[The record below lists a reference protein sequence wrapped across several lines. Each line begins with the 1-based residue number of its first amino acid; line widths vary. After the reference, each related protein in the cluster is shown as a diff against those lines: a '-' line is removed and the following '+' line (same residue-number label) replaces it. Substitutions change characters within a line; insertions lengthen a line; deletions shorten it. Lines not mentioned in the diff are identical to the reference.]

1 MLVEKA
7 VLILKP
13 PFYLYP
19 FRTTIRT
26 FIQLKAVLVDQQNSS
41 TEASKKFG
49 ILMVNLGTPE
59 APTPKA
65 VRTYLKEFL
74 SDVRVVD
81 APRIIWWFVLRI
93 ILLIRPKPVSEA
105 YASVWTEDGSPLLA
119 ISKKQTA
126 ALQQKLQLDTGNDI
140 PVELGMTYGNPSI
153 LSASMALRAKGVE
166 RILILPMY
174 PQFSS
179 STTAAIYDK
188 LSELLKQCPHL
199 PEMRWIRDFHD
210 HPGYINALAQSIK
223 KQWQNSGQSEKL
235 LMSFHGVPER
245 YTLKGDPY
253 EHQCRK
259 TADLLAAKLELRP
272 EQWQCCFQ
280 SRFGREEWVKPYTDF
295 TLKQWG
301 KDGIKS
307 VDVICPAFSAD
318 CLETLE
324 EIQVENKEYFVETG
338 GEIFNYIPALN
349 DNPDHIE
356 LLSELVQQHTQ
367 GWNE

>member
-1 MLVEKA
+1 
-7 VLILKP
+7 
-13 PFYLYP
+13 
-19 FRTTIRT
+19 
-26 FIQLKAVLVDQQNSS
+26 VDQQNSS
-41 TEASKKFG
+41 TATSKKFG

-105 YASVWTEDGSPLLA
+105 YASVWTKDGSPLLA
-119 ISKKQTA
+119 ISKKQAA

-210 HPGYINALAQSIK
+210 HPGYINALAQSVK
-223 KQWQNSGQSEKL
+223 KQWQDGGQSEQL

-259 TADLLAAKLELRP
+259 TADLLAAKLQLQP

-324 EIQVENKEYFVETG
+324 EIQVENKEYFVEAG
-338 GEIFNYIPALN
+338 GETFNYIPALN

-356 LLSELVQQHTQ
+356 LLSKLVQQHSQ

>member
-1 MLVEKA
+1 LS
-7 VLILKP
+7 
-13 PFYLYP
+13 FT
-19 FRTTIRT
+19 TTIPT
-26 FIQLKAVLVDQQNSS
+26 LFSIKENPVDQQDNA
-41 TEASKKFG
+41 TQQKKRFG

-65 VRTYLKEFL
+65 VRAYLKEFL

-81 APRIIWWFVLRI
+81 APRLIWWFVLRI

-105 YASVWTEDGSPLLA
+105 YKSIWTSEGSPLLV
-119 ISKKQTA
+119 ISKRQA
-126 ALQQKLQLDTGNDI
+126 AAVEARLKEVTGNDI
-140 PVELGMTYGNPSI
+140 PVELAMTYGNPSI
-153 LSASMALRAKGVE
+153 LSASNALRSKGVE

-188 LSELLKQCPHL
+188 LSDLLKRCPHL

-210 HPGYINALAQSIK
+210 NPDYINALAKSVK
-223 KQWQNSGQSEKL
+223 TQWEKTGQAEKL

-245 YTLKGDPY
+245 YTNKGDPY
-253 EHQCRK
+253 EHHCRK
-259 TADLLAAKLELRP
+259 TADLLAAKLELKP

-280 SRFGREEWVKPYTDF
+280 SRFGREEWVKPYTDY

-307 VDVICPAFSAD
+307 VDIICPAFSAD

-324 EIQVENKEYFVETG
+324 EIQVENKEYFIEAG
-338 GEIFNYIPALN
+338 GESYNYIPALN
-349 DNPDHIE
+349 DNPDHIDM
-356 LLSELVQQHTQ
+356 LSKLIIQHSQ
-367 GWNE
+367 GWE

>member
-1 MLVEKA
+1 VA
-7 VLILKP
+7 QQDNA
-13 PFYLYP
+13 
-19 FRTTIRT
+19 T
-26 FIQLKAVLVDQQNSS
+26 QQNRR
-41 TEASKKFG
+41 FG

-65 VRTYLKEFL
+65 VRAYLKEFL

-81 APRIIWWFVLRI
+81 APRLIWWFVLRI
-93 ILLIRPKPVSEA
+93 ILIIRPKPVSEA
-105 YASVWTEDGSPLLA
+105 YKSIWTNEGSPLLV
-119 ISKKQTA
+119 ISKKQA
-126 ALQQKLQLDTGNDI
+126 AAVQTRLKEITGNDI
-140 PVELGMTYGNPSI
+140 PVELAMTYGNPSI
-153 LSASMALRAKGVE
+153 LSASNALRSKGVE

-188 LSELLKQCPHL
+188 LSDLLKQCPHL

-210 HPGYINALAQSIK
+210 NPDYINALAQSVK
-223 KQWQNSGQSEKL
+223 SQWEKTGQAEKL

-245 YTLKGDPY
+245 YTNKGDPY
-253 EHQCRK
+253 EHHCRK
-259 TADLLAAKLELRP
+259 TATLLADKLELKP

-301 KDGIKS
+301 KDGVKS
-307 VDVICPAFSAD
+307 VDIICPAFSAD

-324 EIQVENKEYFVETG
+324 EIQVENKDYFIEAG
-338 GEIFNYIPALN
+338 GETYNYIPALN
-349 DNPDHIE
+349 DNPDHIDM
-356 LLSELVQQHTQ
+356 LSKLIIQHSQ
-367 GWNE
+367 GWE

>member
-1 MLVEKA
+1 M
-7 VLILKP
+7 
-13 PFYLYP
+13 
-19 FRTTIRT
+19 
-26 FIQLKAVLVDQQNSS
+26 DQQDSA
-41 TEASKKFG
+41 TQQKKRFG

-65 VRTYLKEFL
+65 VRAYLKEFL

-81 APRIIWWFVLRI
+81 APRLIWWFVLRI

-105 YASVWTEDGSPLLA
+105 YKSIWTSEGSPLLV
-119 ISKKQTA
+119 ISKRQA
-126 ALQQKLQLDTGNDI
+126 VAVQKRLKEITDNDI
-140 PVELGMTYGNPSI
+140 PVELAMTYGNPSI
-153 LSASMALRAKGVE
+153 LSASNALRSKGVE

-188 LSELLKQCPHL
+188 LSDLLKRCPHL

-210 HPGYINALAQSIK
+210 NPDYINALAKSVK
-223 KQWQNSGQSEKL
+223 TQWEKTGQAEKL

-245 YTLKGDPY
+245 YTNKGDPY
-253 EHQCRK
+253 EHHCRK
-259 TADLLAAKLELRP
+259 TADLLAAKLELKP

-280 SRFGREEWVKPYTDF
+280 SRFGREEWVKPYTDY

-307 VDVICPAFSAD
+307 VDIICPAFSAD

-324 EIQVENKEYFVETG
+324 EIQVENKEYFIEAG
-338 GEIFNYIPALN
+338 GESYNYIPALN
-349 DNPDHIE
+349 DNPDHIDM
-356 LLSELVQQHTQ
+356 LSKLIIQHSQ
-367 GWNE
+367 GWE

>member
-1 MLVEKA
+1 MAKQDS
-7 VLILKP
+7 
-13 PFYLYP
+13 
-19 FRTTIRT
+19 TT
-26 FIQLKAVLVDQQNSS
+26 DQ
-41 TEASKKFG
+41 SKKFG

-65 VRTYLKEFL
+65 VKAYLKEFL

-81 APRIIWWFVLRI
+81 APRLIWWFVLRV
-93 ILLIRPKPVSEA
+93 ILLIRPKPVAKA
-105 YASVWTEDGSPLLA
+105 YQSIWTEEGSPLLA
-119 ISKKQTA
+119 ISKKQAA
-126 ALQQKLQLDTGNDI
+126 ALKLRLKQDMKKEI
-140 PVELGMTYGNPSI
+140 PVELAMTYGNPSI
-153 LSASMALRAKGVE
+153 LSASNALRSQGVE
-166 RILILPMY
+166 RILMLPMY

-188 LSELLKQCPHL
+188 LSDLLKQCPHL

-210 HPGYINALAQSIK
+210 YPDYIEALAHSV
-223 KQWQNSGQSEKL
+223 KQQWEKTGQSEKL

-245 YTLKGDPY
+245 YTAKGDPY

-259 TADLLAAKLELRP
+259 TAVLLAEKLALQP

-280 SRFGREEWVKPYTDF
+280 SRFGREEWVKPYTDY

-301 KDGIKS
+301 EDGIKS
-307 VDVICPAFSAD
+307 VDIICPAFSAD

-324 EIQVENKEYFVETG
+324 EIQVENKEYFIEAG
-338 GEIFNYIPALN
+338 GEVYNYIPALN

-356 LLSELVQQHTQ
+356 MLSKLIQQHSQ
-367 GWNE
+367 GW

>member
-1 MLVEKA
+1 M
-7 VLILKP
+7 
-13 PFYLYP
+13 
-19 FRTTIRT
+19 
-26 FIQLKAVLVDQQNSS
+26 DQQDSA
-41 TEASKKFG
+41 TQQKKRFG

-65 VRTYLKEFL
+65 VRAYLKEFL

-81 APRIIWWFVLRI
+81 APRLIWWFVLRI

-105 YASVWTEDGSPLLA
+105 YKSIWTSEGSPLLV
-119 ISKKQTA
+119 ISKRQA
-126 ALQQKLQLDTGNDI
+126 AAVEARLKEVTGNDI
-140 PVELGMTYGNPSI
+140 PVELAMTYGNPSI
-153 LSASMALRAKGVE
+153 LSASNALRSKGVE

-188 LSELLKQCPHL
+188 LSDLLKRCPHL

-210 HPGYINALAQSIK
+210 NPDYINALAKSVK
-223 KQWQNSGQSEKL
+223 TQWEKTGQAEKL

-245 YTLKGDPY
+245 YTNKGDPY
-253 EHQCRK
+253 EHHCRK
-259 TADLLAAKLELRP
+259 TADLLAAKLELKP

-280 SRFGREEWVKPYTDF
+280 SRFGREEWVKPYTDY

-307 VDVICPAFSAD
+307 VDIICPAFSAD

-324 EIQVENKEYFVETG
+324 EIQVENKEYFIEAG
-338 GEIFNYIPALN
+338 GESYNYIPALN
-349 DNPDHIE
+349 DNPDHIDM
-356 LLSELVQQHTQ
+356 LSKLIIQHSQ
-367 GWNE
+367 GWE

>member
-1 MLVEKA
+1 VDKQNNS
-7 VLILKP
+7 
-13 PFYLYP
+13 
-19 FRTTIRT
+19 TTKNKT
-26 FIQLKAVLVDQQNSS
+26 
-41 TEASKKFG
+41 FG

-81 APRIIWWFVLRI
+81 APRLIWWFVLRI
-93 ILLIRPKPVSEA
+93 ILLIRPKPVAKA
-105 YASVWTEDGSPLLA
+105 YESVWTEDGSPLLA
-119 ISKKQTA
+119 ISKKQAA
-126 ALQQKLQLDTGNDI
+126 ALQLQLKQDTDIDI
-140 PVELGMTYGNPSI
+140 PVELAMTYGNPNI
-153 LSASMALRAKGVE
+153 MSAANALRSKGVE

-188 LSELLKQCPHL
+188 LSDLLKQCPHL

-210 HPGYINALAQSIK
+210 VPAYIDALAHSVE
-223 KQWQNSGQSEKL
+223 KQWQESGQSEKL
-235 LMSFHGVPER
+235 MMSFHGVPER
-245 YTLKGDPY
+245 YTRKGDPY

-259 TADLLAAKLELRP
+259 TATLLAERLALQP
-272 EQWQCCFQ
+272 EQWQCTFQ

-301 KDGIKS
+301 KEGIKS

-338 GEIFNYIPALN
+338 GEVFNYIHALN

-356 LLSELVQQHTQ
+356 MLSQLVQQHSQ
-367 GWNE
+367 GWDK

>member
-1 MLVEKA
+1 MT
-7 VLILKP
+7 KP
-13 PFYLYP
+13 DSA
-19 FRTTIRT
+19 TV
-26 FIQLKAVLVDQQNSS
+26 QA
-41 TEASKKFG
+41 KKFG

-65 VRTYLKEFL
+65 VKAYLKEFL

-81 APRIIWWFVLRI
+81 APRLIWWFVLRV
-93 ILLIRPKPVSEA
+93 ILLIRPKPVAKA
-105 YASVWTEDGSPLLA
+105 YQSIWTDEGSPLLA
-119 ISKKQTA
+119 ISKKQAA
-126 ALQQKLQLDTGNDI
+126 ALKLQLKQDMGKDI
-140 PVELGMTYGNPSI
+140 PVELAMTYGNPSI
-153 LSASMALRAKGVE
+153 LSASNALRSQGVE

-188 LSELLKQCPHL
+188 LSDLLKQCPHL

-210 HPGYINALAQSIK
+210 YPDYIEALAHSV
-223 KQWQNSGQSEKL
+223 KQQWEKTGQSEKL

-245 YTLKGDPY
+245 YTAKGDPY
-253 EHQCRK
+253 EHHCRK
-259 TADLLAAKLELRP
+259 TAVLLAEKLALKP

-280 SRFGREEWVKPYTDF
+280 SRFGREEWVKPYTDD

-301 KDGIKS
+301 ADGIKS
-307 VDVICPAFSAD
+307 VDIICPAFSAD

-324 EIQVENKEYFVETG
+324 EIQVENKEYFIEAG
-338 GEIFNYIPALN
+338 GEIYNYVPALN

-356 LLSELVQQHTQ
+356 MLSKLVQQHTQ
-367 GWNE
+367 GW

>member
-1 MLVEKA
+1 
-7 VLILKP
+7 
-13 PFYLYP
+13 
-19 FRTTIRT
+19 
-26 FIQLKAVLVDQQNSS
+26 VDQQNSS
-41 TEASKKFG
+41 KAKNKKFG

-119 ISKKQTA
+119 ISKKQAA
-126 ALQQKLQLDTGNDI
+126 ALQQKLQRDTGNDI

-210 HPGYINALAQSIK
+210 HPGYINALAQSVK
-223 KQWQNSGQSEKL
+223 KQWQDGGQSEKL

-259 TADLLAAKLELRP
+259 TADLLAAKLQLQP

-301 KDGIKS
+301 KDGINS

-324 EIQVENKEYFVETG
+324 EIQVENKEYFVEAG

>member
-1 MLVEKA
+1 M
-7 VLILKP
+7 
-13 PFYLYP
+13 
-19 FRTTIRT
+19 
-26 FIQLKAVLVDQQNSS
+26 DQQDNA
-41 TEASKKFG
+41 TQQNKRYG

-65 VRTYLKEFL
+65 VRAYLKEFL

-105 YASVWTEDGSPLLA
+105 YKSIWTSEGSPLLV
-119 ISKKQTA
+119 ISKRQA
-126 ALQQKLQLDTGNDI
+126 VAVQKRLKEITDNDI
-140 PVELGMTYGNPSI
+140 PVELAMTYGNPSI
-153 LSASMALRAKGVE
+153 LSASNALRSKGVE

-188 LSELLKQCPHL
+188 LSDLLKQCPHL

-210 HPGYINALAQSIK
+210 NPDYINALAKSVK
-223 KQWQNSGQSEKL
+223 TQWEKTGQAEKL

-245 YTLKGDPY
+245 YTNKGDPY
-253 EHQCRK
+253 EHHCRK
-259 TADLLAAKLELRP
+259 TADLLAAKLELKP

-280 SRFGREEWVKPYTDF
+280 SRFGREEWVKPYTDY

-307 VDVICPAFSAD
+307 VDIICPAFSAD

-324 EIQVENKEYFVETG
+324 EIQVENKEYFIEAG
-338 GEIFNYIPALN
+338 GESYNYIPALN
-349 DNPDHIE
+349 DNPDHIDM
-356 LLSELVQQHTQ
+356 LSKLIIQHSQ
-367 GWNE
+367 GWE

>member
-1 MLVEKA
+1 LS
-7 VLILKP
+7 
-13 PFYLYP
+13 FT
-19 FRTTIRT
+19 TTIPT
-26 FIQLKAVLVDQQNSS
+26 LFSIKANPVDQQDSA
-41 TEASKKFG
+41 TQQKKRFG

-65 VRTYLKEFL
+65 VRAYLKEFL

-81 APRIIWWFVLRI
+81 APRLIWWFVLRI

-105 YASVWTEDGSPLLA
+105 YKSIWTSEGSPLLV
-119 ISKKQTA
+119 ISKRQA
-126 ALQQKLQLDTGNDI
+126 AAVEARLKEVTGNDI
-140 PVELGMTYGNPSI
+140 PVELAMTYGNPSI
-153 LSASMALRAKGVE
+153 LSASNALRSKGVE

-188 LSELLKQCPHL
+188 LSDLLKRCPHL

-210 HPGYINALAQSIK
+210 NPDYINALAKSVK
-223 KQWQNSGQSEKL
+223 TQWEKTGQAEKL

-245 YTLKGDPY
+245 YTNKGDPY
-253 EHQCRK
+253 EHHCRK
-259 TADLLAAKLELRP
+259 TADLLAAKLELKP

-280 SRFGREEWVKPYTDF
+280 SRFGREEWVKPYTDY

-307 VDVICPAFSAD
+307 VDIICPAFSAD

-324 EIQVENKEYFVETG
+324 EIQVENKEYFIEAG
-338 GEIFNYIPALN
+338 GESYNYIPALN
-349 DNPDHIE
+349 DNPDHIDM
-356 LLSELVQQHTQ
+356 LSKLIIQHSQ
-367 GWNE
+367 GWE